1 MAKRDYYEVLGVSKT
16 AGADEIKKA
25 YRKLAVRFHPDKNP
39 GNKEAEEKFKECAE
53 AYEVLSNPEKR
64 QKYDQFGHD
73 GLRGA
78 GVHDY
83 SHMNADDIFS
93 NFGDI
98 FGDIFGGGGG
108 RRRGRS
114 PNTPQRGL
122 DLETY
127 VDLSLYDVANGCER
141 NIEFTRQDTCPE
153 CSGSGSEKG
162 SSPQTCHTCHGSGQ
176 VTNSRMGGFFQML
189 TTCPTCR
196 GQGTIISNPC
206 KKCRGRGT
214 VAIKKKVKV
223 KIPAGVHEGQAVR
236 VNGEGE
242 PGKNNGPRGDLYC
255 YVRITEHPF
264 LIRDN
269 SNLIAVV
276 PISFTQAALG
286 ARIDVPSLEGAKKLT
301 IPAGTQ
307 YGDVFRIRNQG
318 LPDMR
323 TGRKGDELIRIT
335 IEMPRKLSEKQ
346 KEMLKKFAE
355 TEDKNVSPESSGFFE
370 KLKTYFGNKK

>member
-16 AGADEIKKA
+16 ASADEIKKA
-25 YRKLAVRFHPDKNP
+25 YRKLAVKFHPDKNP

-53 AYEVLSNPEKR
+53 AYEVLSNQEKR
-64 QKYDQFGHD
+64 QRYDQFGHE

-83 SHMNADDIFS
+83 SHMNVDDIFS

-98 FGDIFGGGGG
+98 FGDIFGGGRS
-108 RRRGRS
+108 RRSRN
-114 PNTPQRGL
+114 PNAPQRGL
-122 DLETY
+122 DLETS
-127 VDLSLYDVANGCER
+127 VALTLNEVANGCEK
-141 NIEFTRQDTCPE
+141 NIEFTRQDNCPE
-153 CSGSGSEKG
+153 CSGSGCAKG
-162 SSPQTCHTCHGSGQ
+162 TSPQTCQTCHGSGQ
-176 VTNSRMGGFFQML
+176 VANSRMGGFFQML

-196 GQGTIISNPC
+196 GQGRTIPNPC
-206 KKCRGRGT
+206 SKCRGRGT
-214 VAIKKKVKV
+214 VAAKRKVVV

-236 VNGEGE
+236 MNGEGE

-255 YVRITEHPF
+255 YVNIKEHPF
-264 LIRDN
+264 LMRDD
-269 SNLIAVV
+269 SNLIAIV

-286 ARIDVPSLEGAKKLT
+286 ASIDVPSLEGAKKLT

-335 IEMPRKLSEKQ
+335 IEIPRKLTDKQ

-370 KLKTYFGNKK
+370 KLKNYFGNKK